1 MLTAHDAL
9 KQIDNRR
16 TMTTLDTVKAEYPDA
31 KCFRPSPI
39 LAMVL
44 ALDRNRLIGADG
56 KLPWHIP
63 GELAHF
69 KAVTLGKPIVMG
81 RKTFDSIGKPL
92 PGRHNI
98 VVTRNSEWS
107 AAGVSV
113 AQSLGAAIALAERQ
127 AKAGGT
133 ALAEIMVIGGAGLC
147 REAMPTTQRL
157 YFTRIDHAF
166 AGDTWLDSFDEREWQ
181 IVNEQR
187 VDPADAGGYTIR
199 YQVLERR

>member
-1 MLTAHDAL
+1 
-9 KQIDNRR
+9 
-16 TMTTLDTVKAEYPDA
+16 
-31 KCFRPSPI
+31 
-39 LAMVL
+39 MVL

-56 KLPWHIP
+56 GLPWHIP

-69 KAVTLGKPIVMG
+69 KAVTLGKPVVMG

-98 VVTRNSEWS
+98 VVTRDDDWS

-113 AQSLGAAIALAERQ
+113 AQSLDAARQLAERQ
-127 AKAGGT
+127 AEAEGVV
-133 ALAEIMVIGGAGLC
+133 LSEIMVIGGAGLC
-147 REAMPTTQRL
+147 REAMPLARRL

-166 AGDTWLDSFDEREWQ
+166 EGDTWLDSFDEEAWQ
-181 IVNEQR
+181 VVDEQR

-199 YQVLERR
+199 YQTLERR